1 MQRFSSPLP
10 FLATLI
16 TAIVTAVLI
25 AGSTG
30 AGKAQGRS
38 LVEPII
44 VRIYYEEIGDLNQ
57 LQGFDLFEYNN
68 VVEHYILA
76 ALSETE
82 LLALQDGGWRV
93 VEERPSW
100 LAPAPQSYYKGYRTV
115 DELYQ
120 EMAWLNAQYPTLTE
134 LVPYGQSYC
143 YTQNGCET
151 PDGDQTS
158 GYELLAMRVT
168 NEGVSGASDIGND
181 SITRGEKPV
190 FFLLA
195 NIHARELTTAEIAMR
210 WLDLLLD
217 QYGQDTDITWLVDWH
232 ELWIIPTANPDGH
245 WITELDTADGY
256 PLLHRKNFDRDADED
271 GVVDCDVWPSLSYSQ
286 FGVDLNR
293 NSSFAWQDPGSM
305 TSACE
310 QTYSGPAP
318 ASEPEVAALQ
328 EIIADLF
335 DDRRGPGV
343 DDPADENSSGLLL
356 TLHSYGN
363 MVLRPWAFMGDAPPN
378 EESLK
383 AIGDKLAGLSG
394 YHSCR
399 SPECLYFSG
408 GTTDDWA
415 YGELGIPAFTFEI
428 GMEEEGFRPPYT
440 VIDAHQWPENRA
452 AFLYAARIARAPYQ
466 LAHGPDAV
474 NLAVVVNPGGEAT
487 AEVLIESSGEIV
499 KSAEYSID
507 VPFWNPGVEPQPM
520 NALDDQAGISMAF
533 TADLDTGILA
543 TGRHTIFV
551 RGSDGDGNI
560 GPTSAAF
567 FEIRDSGDQ
576 PNFTFLPIFHGM
588 AQPKHIN

>member
-1 MQRFSSPLP
+1 MDRFSSPSP
-10 FLATLI
+10 YLAAMVAVLL
-16 TAIVTAVLI
+16 TAVLI
-25 AGSTG
+25 AGSAG
-30 AGKAQGRS
+30 EGKAQEGS
-38 LVEPII
+38 LKEPLI
-44 VRIYYEEIGDLNQ
+44 VRIYYEQLGDLNQ
-57 LQGFDLFEYNN
+57 LRAFDIFEYNN
-68 VVEHYILA
+68 LEKQYVLA
-76 ALSETE
+76 AVSGAE
-82 LLALQDGGWRV
+82 LAKLQDGGWSV
-93 VEERPSW
+93 VEERPFW
-100 LAPAPQSYYKGYRTV
+100 LSPSQQSYYDGYRTV

-120 EMAWLNAQYPTLTE
+120 DMMQANTQNPALTE
-134 LVPYGQSYC
+134 LVSYGRSYC

-151 PDGDQTS
+151 PSGEQTA
-158 GYELLAMRVT
+158 GHELLAMRVT
-168 NEGVSGASDIGND
+168 NEAVPGTSVIGNG

-217 QYGQDTDITWLVDWH
+217 QYGQDADITWLVDWH

-399 SPECLYFSG
+399 SPECLYFSS

-520 NALDDQAGISMAF
+520 NALDDQAGITMAF
-533 TADLDTGILA
+533 TADLDTGSL
-543 TGRHTIFV
+543 TPGRHTIFV
-551 RGSDGDGNI
+551 RGNYTGGHT

-567 FEIRDSGDQ
+567 FEIRDTGDHT
-576 PNFTFLPIFHGM
+576 NSIFLPILSSQFRNG
-588 AQPKHIN
+588 AT